1 MTESHIIKSII
12 KTEVCL
18 VNIYFKIDDMKYL
31 QRGLSRSINIL
42 IRRKKDGT

>member
-1 MTESHIIKSII
+1 MLINMTESHI